1 MTSTSTSGPGFAP
14 RPQPPP
20 AEMAGIAR
28 AATIIA
34 VGNVASRLLGLVR
47 DTTKSYYFGATGVV
61 SAFNIAAKVPMWFYD
76 LLAGG
81 MVSSALVPVF
91 SEYAR
96 PDAQRRAELWQI
108 VSFLLTITVIGLSAF
123 TLLGELLAPQI
134 AVLLGGGLSEQT
146 LALTVSL
153 LRITLPAM
161 LFLNLAGILAGL
173 LYALKRFTLPAFNAA
188 IFNLGIVVATVL
200 FARPFGVTAMA
211 AGLLLG
217 AILQVALLLPGLH
230 NSHLRIVFDWQHPAV
245 RRIARL
251 YLPIVLGLL
260 VDMVSRAISYRLAS
274 STGDQSIAWMDYATT
289 LMQFPLGLTS
299 TAIAVAILPTLA
311 RQATDPDPRVAKD
324 DFLSTLAQGLKLV
337 IVLIIP
343 ATVGLFLLAR
353 PIVELI
359 FEHGDFLARDTTMV
373 TLVLRYY
380 LLGLVAAAVDLP
392 LVNAFYA
399 RQDAWTPAMV
409 GLVGVFIYLGAAL
422 APSLF
427 RSMRLTDLIAAN
439 AIQLIYHALIMW
451 MLLRRRVGDLRGQR
465 LGETVGKAA
474 FGSALMLVSA
484 WGGLLLVQAIPL
496 PGRFLTEVAAVVVPG
511 ALGAIVYFGVLL
523 RMNVPETQFVLALV
537 RRRN

>member
-14 RPQPPP
+14 RAQPPP

-47 DTTKSYYFGATGVV
+47 DTTKSYYFGATGLV

-96 PDAQRRAELWQI
+96 PEKRAELWQI
-108 VSFLLTITVIGLSAF
+108 VSFLLTITVIGLSVF

-134 AVLLGGGLSEQT
+134 AVLLGGGLSEET

-217 AILQVALLLPGLH
+217 AILQVALLLPGLR
-230 NSHLRIVFDWQHPAV
+230 NSRLRIVFDWQHPAV

-299 TAIAVAILPTLA
+299 TAVAVAILPTLA

-359 FEHGDFLARDTTMV
+359 FEHGDFIARDTTMV

-392 LVNAFYA
+392 LINAFYA

-409 GLVGVFIYLGAAL
+409 GLFGVFIYLGAAL

-427 RSMRLTDLIAAN
+427 RPMRLTDLIAAN
-439 AIQLIYHALIMW
+439 AIQLTYHALTMW
-451 MLLRRRVGDLRGQR
+451 TLLRRRVGDLRGQR
-465 LGETVGKAA
+465 LGETVWKAA
-474 FGSALMLVSA
+474 LGSALMFATA
-484 WGGLLLVQAIPL
+484 WGGLLLVQAIPW
-496 PGRFLTEVAAVVVPG
+496 PGRFFSEVAAVVVPG

-523 RMNVPETQFVLALV
+523 RMDVPETQFVLALL
-537 RRRN
+537 RRRTG

>member
-1 MTSTSTSGPGFAP
+1 
-14 RPQPPP
+14 
-20 AEMAGIAR
+20 MAGIAR

-34 VGNVASRLLGLVR
+34 FGNVASRLLGLVR
-47 DTTKSYYFGATGVV
+47 DTTKSYYFGATGLV

-96 PDAQRRAELWQI
+96 PEKRAELWQI
-108 VSFLLTITVIGLSAF
+108 VSFLLTITVIGLSVF

-134 AVLLGGGLSEQT
+134 AVLLGGGLSEET

-173 LYALKRFTLPAFNAA
+173 LYALKRFALPAFNAA
-188 IFNLGIVVATVL
+188 IFNLGIVVVTVL

-211 AGLLLG
+211 VGLLLG
-217 AILQVALLLPGLH
+217 AILQVALLLPGLR
-230 NSHLRIVFDWQHPAV
+230 NSRLRFLFDWQHPAV

-359 FEHGDFLARDTTMV
+359 FEHGDFVARDTTMV

-380 LLGLVAAAVDLP
+380 LLGLVAAAIDLP

-451 MLLRRRVGDLRGQR
+451 TLLRRRMGDLRGQR

-474 FGSALMLVSA
+474 FGSALMFASA
-484 WGGLLLVQAIPL
+484 WGGLLLVQAIPW
-496 PGRFLTEVAAVVVPG
+496 PGHFLSEVAAVVVPG
-511 ALGAIVYFGVLL
+511 SLGAIVYFGVLL
-523 RMNVPETQFVLALV
+523 RMDVPETQFVLAML
-537 RRRN
+537 RRRI

>member
-14 RPQPPP
+14 RAQPPP

-34 VGNVASRLLGLVR
+34 FGNVASRLLGLVR
-47 DTTKSYYFGATGVV
+47 DTTKSYYFGATGLV

-96 PDAQRRAELWQI
+96 PEKRAELWQI
-108 VSFLLTITVIGLSAF
+108 VSFLLTITVIGLSVF

-134 AVLLGGGLSEQT
+134 AVLLGGGLSEET

-173 LYALKRFTLPAFNAA
+173 LYALKRFALPAFNAA
-188 IFNLGIVVATVL
+188 IFNLGIVVVTVL

-211 AGLLLG
+211 VGLLLG
-217 AILQVALLLPGLH
+217 AILQVALLLPGLR
-230 NSHLRIVFDWQHPAV
+230 NSRLRFLFDWQHPAV

-359 FEHGDFLARDTTMV
+359 FEHGDFVARDTTMV

-380 LLGLVAAAVDLP
+380 LLGLVAAAIDLP

-451 MLLRRRVGDLRGQR
+451 TLLRRRMGDLRGQR

-474 FGSALMLVSA
+474 FGSALMFASA
-484 WGGLLLVQAIPL
+484 WGGLLLVQAIPW
-496 PGRFLTEVAAVVVPG
+496 PGHFLSEVAAVVVPG
-511 ALGAIVYFGVLL
+511 SLGAIVYFGVLL
-523 RMNVPETQFVLALV
+523 RMDVPETQFVLAML
-537 RRRN
+537 RRRI